1 MKKSVIAFVL
11 LLLMSFVSMAQDV
24 VLSLVKDETVK
35 LSISG
40 FADKKQSEFS
50 YDCIS
55 GGKYEIVDK
64 FDMNS
69 GMMSLKFL
77 ETGSYVFNFEE
88 SFLGCNHVT
97 TVKFEVKDEQKH
109 VIPEPRP
116 DPGTDPTPEP
126 NPEPDPESEPEPEPE
141 PNIDPEPE
149 PEPEQ
154 GEVVEEL
161 KVNVPN
167 IFTPNGD
174 GKNDLFHLSY
184 NYKPQSFRIDIF
196 ARNGKKVYSSENP
209 DFKWDGGGCLFGTY
223 FYVMSYFDNNSPK
236 KVSGKIMLAKDL

>member
-50 YDCIS
+50 CNYIS

-77 ETGSYVFNFEE
+77 EAGSYVFDFEE
-88 SFLGCNHVT
+88 NFLGCNHIT
-97 TVKFEVKDEQKH
+97 TVKFEVKDDQKH

-116 DPGTDPTPEP
+116 DPGTDPTLEP
-126 NPEPDPESEPEPEPE
+126 NPEPEPGPDPEPE

-149 PEPEQ
+149 PDPEQ
-154 GEVVEEL
+154 GEIVEEL

-196 ARNGKKVYSSENP
+196 SRSGKRVYSSENP
-209 DFKWDGGGCLFGTY
+209 DFEWDGGNCLFGTY
-223 FYVMSYFDNNSPK
+223 FYVMNYLENNSPK
-236 KVSGKIMLAKDL
+236 KVSGIIMLAKDL